1 MVYSCLRKFYYQI
14 SYCGVL
20 RFISL
25 LHIICI
31 SSSCQLSL
39 RINFHV
45 VVAKFVSE
53 LKTSLD
59 FYYLLMWNLST
70 NLKITG
76 IITDIIIAWVVFAK
90 KGLFL
95 LNDIWHL
102 VLLK

>member
-31 SSSCQLSL
+31 SNLFHSFLC
-39 RINFHV
+39 INIHA
-45 VVAKFVSE
+45 VAKFVSE
-53 LKTSLD
+53 LTTSLD
-59 FYYLLMWNLST
+59 FYYLLMCNLST